1 MNDFDRTDAW
11 LREHHDALAGDAE
24 GEHLDDAR
32 LAQIADAGE
41 ALTAEELQH
50 LARCAECREVHAAL
64 SRSNVVPLR
73 RRWVSLGVAGL
84 AAAAAVLIMLRPT
97 EDTGYRAKGE
107 AHELGVASVALIATS
122 TAGARRDLR
131 EGDEIRRGER
141 LGFRYG
147 NPGDHRTLTVLGWDG
162 YKVRW
167 FYPERASGAAAEI
180 EPGALNRR
188 LPFDVVIDEDFQEG
202 PLEIR
207 AAFDAD
213 PDAMAER
220 MRSNARPEGVTV
232 IRVWVSLRR

>member
-1 MNDFDRTDAW
+1 MSDFDRTDAW
-11 LREHHDALAGDAE
+11 LREHHEALAGDAE

-41 ALTAEELQH
+41 ALTAEELAH

-64 SRSNVVPLR
+64 SHTNVVPLR
-73 RRWVSLGVAGL
+73 RRRVWLAVAGL
-84 AAAAAVLIMLRPT
+84 AAAAAVLIVLRPV
-97 EDTGYRAKGE
+97 DDAGYRAKGE
-107 AHELGVASVALIATS
+107 GHELGVASVALIATS

-131 EGDEIRRGER
+131 EGDTIRRGER

-147 NPGDHRTLTVLGWDG
+147 NPGDHRTLTVLGWD
-162 YKVRW
+162 KDEVHW
-167 FYPERASGAAAEI
+167 FYPERASGAPAEI

-188 LPFDVVIDEDFQEG
+188 LPFDVVIDEELDG
-202 PLEIR
+202 WLEVI

-220 MRSNARPEGVTV
+220 LRSGARPEGVTV
-232 IRVWVSLRR
+232 FRVRVQP